1 MDWLSH
7 FLSMTP
13 VSGRLEVR
21 CLYGAPWRVIYEDS
35 AAGEM
40 PYHIVVAGEATL
52 ASSSGRVIETL
63 TAGDIVV
70 LAHGDAHV
78 MHDGSGAAPALV
90 HERENLNLVVSENSS
105 ADKQLDMLCGRFV
118 VRTPHDR
125 LIRAYLPP
133 TLVARASAAGR
144 SAGSPDT
151 AARLA
156 KLVELMRAEAAVD
169 SLGGLAMLNAFS
181 SALFTLTLRLASE
194 AEEAPVGLLALAGH
208 PRLAPALTAMLREP
222 AHAWTLPELA
232 DLCHMSRA
240 TLARHFQERVGRS
253 ASDLLTDIRMN
264 LALAELAKPGM
275 STEAVADTVG
285 YQSLSAFKKV
295 FKQRTKMTPAEWR
308 RQQVPGAVRDGA
320 TNGGTPLAVQ
330 PA

>member
-13 VSGRLEVR
+13 VSGRLETR
-21 CLYGAPWRVIYEDS
+21 CLYGAPWRVTYEDS

-52 ASSSGRVIETL
+52 ASADGRVLDTL

-78 MHDGSGAAPALV
+78 LHDGSGLAPAPV
-90 HERENLNLVVSENSS
+90 REHANLNLVVSDNSTP
-105 ADKQLDMLCGRFV
+105 DKQLDMLCGRFV
-118 VRTPHDR
+118 VRSPHDR

-133 TLVARASAAGR
+133 TLVARAS
-144 SAGSPDT
+144 SASNTGTQSDT
-151 AARLA
+151 ANRLA
-156 KLVELMRAEAAVD
+156 GLISLMRAEAADD

-181 SALFTLTLRLASE
+181 AALFALTLRLASE
-194 AEEAPVGLLALAGH
+194 AAEAPVGLLALAGH
-208 PRLAPALTAMLREP
+208 PRLAPALTAMLRDP
-222 AHAWTLPELA
+222 AHAWSLPELA
-232 DLCHMSRA
+232 ELCHMSRA
-240 TLARHFQERVGRS
+240 TVARHFQEHVGRS

-264 LALAELAKPGM
+264 LALGELAKPGM

-295 FKQRTKMTPAEWR
+295 FKQRTGFTPAEWR
-308 RQQVPGAVRDGA
+308 RQQAGRSPREE
-320 TNGGTPLAVQ
+320 LASLDVDED
-330 PA
+330 

>member
-13 VSGRLEVR
+13 VSGRLETR
-21 CLYGAPWRVIYEDS
+21 CLYGAPWQVTYEES

-40 PYHIVVAGEATL
+40 PYHIVVAGEAML
-52 ASSSGRVIETL
+52 SDSRGKIIETL
-63 TAGDIVV
+63 GAGDIVV

-78 MHDGSGAAPALV
+78 LHDGSGAAPTPV
-90 HERENLNLVVSENSS
+90 RERANLNLVVSENSS
-105 ADKQLDMLCGRFV
+105 AGKQLDMLCGRFV

-144 SAGSPDT
+144 SALPDT
-151 AARLA
+151 ATRLA

-181 SALFTLTLRLASE
+181 SALFALTLRLASE

-208 PRLAPALTAMLREP
+208 PRLAPALAAMLREP
-222 AHAWTLPELA
+222 AHAWTLPKLA

-295 FKQRTKMTPAEWR
+295 FKQRTRMTPAEWR
-308 RQQVPGAVRDGA
+308 RQQVSRTMRDAA
-320 TNGGTPLAVQ
+320 THPEVEAN
-330 PA
+330 

>member
-1 MDWLSH
+1 
-7 FLSMTP
+7 
-13 VSGRLEVR
+13 
-21 CLYGAPWRVIYEDS
+21 
-35 AAGEM
+35 
-40 PYHIVVAGEATL
+40 
-52 ASSSGRVIETL
+52 
-63 TAGDIVV
+63 
-70 LAHGDAHV
+70 
-78 MHDGSGAAPALV
+78 
-90 HERENLNLVVSENSS
+90 
-105 ADKQLDMLCGRFV
+105 MLCGRFI

-133 TLVARASAAGR
+133 TLVARASAADR

-169 SLGGLAMLNAFS
+169 SLGGMAMLNAFS
-181 SALFTLTLRLASE
+181 SALFALTLRLASE
-194 AEEAPVGLLALAGH
+194 AEKAPVGLLALAGH

-240 TLARHFQERVGRS
+240 TLARHFHERVGRS

-295 FKQRTKMTPAEWR
+295 FKQRTRMTPAEWR
-308 RQQVPGAVRDGA
+308 RQQGSRAVRDDATDRGA
-320 TNGGTPLAVQ
+320 EAN
-330 PA
+330 

>member
-7 FLSMTP
+7 FLSTTP
-13 VSGRLEVR
+13 VEGRLETR
-21 CLYGAPWRVIYEDS
+21 CLYGAPWQVIYEDS

-52 ASSSGRVIETL
+52 ASAGGRVIETL
-63 TAGDIVV
+63 GAGDIVV

-78 MHDGSGAAPALV
+78 LHDGSGARPRPV
-90 HERENLNLVVSENSS
+90 KEHESLNLVVSENS
-105 ADKQLDMLCGRFV
+105 AAGKQLDMLCGRFV
-118 VRTPHDR
+118 VRPPHDR

-133 TLVARASAAGR
+133 TLVVRSNAAGESAA
-144 SAGSPDT
+144 ADDT
-151 AARLA
+151 ASRLA
-156 KLVELMRAEAAVD
+156 KLIELMRAEAAAD

-181 SALFTLTLRLASE
+181 AALFALTLRLASE
-194 AEEAPVGLLALAGH
+194 AARAPAGLLALAGH
-208 PRLAPALTAMLREP
+208 PRLAPALTAMLRDP

-232 DLCHMSRA
+232 ERCHMSRA

-264 LALAELAKPGM
+264 LALRELARPGM
-275 STEAVADTVG
+275 STEAVAEAVG

-295 FKQRTKMTPAEWR
+295 FKQRTGATPAEWR
-308 RQQVPGAVRDGA
+308 RQRAGRVAQDDAAAPEPEAR
-320 TNGGTPLAVQ
+320 
-330 PA
+330 

>member
-7 FLSMTP
+7 LLGMTP
-13 VSGRLEVR
+13 VSGRLETR
-21 CLYGAPWRVIYEDS
+21 CVYGAPWRVTYEDS

-52 ASSSGRVIETL
+52 ANAKGQVLQVL

-78 MHDGSGAAPALV
+78 LHDGSGMAPAPV
-90 HERENLNLVVSENSS
+90 RERESLNLVVSENSS
-105 ADKQLDMLCGRFV
+105 PGKQLDMLCGRFV
-118 VRTPHDR
+118 VRSPHDR

-133 TLVARASAAGR
+133 TLVARVSAAGR
-144 SAGSPDT
+144 PGSAPDT
-151 AARLA
+151 ANRLA
-156 KLVELMRAEAAVD
+156 KLIELMRAEAAVD
-169 SLGGLAMLNAFS
+169 GLGGLAMLNAFS
-181 SALFTLTLRLASE
+181 AALFALTLRLASE
-194 AEEAPVGLLALAGH
+194 AEQAPVGLLALAGH
-208 PRLAPALTAMLREP
+208 PRLAPALAAMLREP

-232 DLCHMSRA
+232 ARCHMSRA

-264 LALAELAKPGM
+264 LALGELAKPGM
-275 STEAVADTVG
+275 STEAVADIVG

-295 FKQRTKMTPAEWR
+295 FKQRTDMTPAEWR
-308 RQQVPGAVRDGA
+308 RRRVSRTARDDAEGPGVEAG
-320 TNGGTPLAVQ
+320 
-330 PA
+330 